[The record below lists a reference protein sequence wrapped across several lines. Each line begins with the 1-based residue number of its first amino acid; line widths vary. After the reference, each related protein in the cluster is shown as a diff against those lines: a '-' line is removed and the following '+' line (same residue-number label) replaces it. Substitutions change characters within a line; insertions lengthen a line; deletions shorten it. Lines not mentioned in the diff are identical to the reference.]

1 MSDDTILIRT
11 VDATVR
17 RGASPKELKV
27 EVLAENVNL
36 FLTQIEGILEKAPD
50 KVSKFRLTDFS
61 VSAEVSADGKLVLLG
76 SGVETGIKG
85 SLTFNFKREIQN

>member
-1 MSDDTILIRT
+1 MSDDTIIVRT
-11 VDATVR
+11 ADATVR

-50 KVSKFRLTDFS
+50 EVGKFRFTEFS
-61 VSAEVSADGKLVLLG
+61 VSAEVSANGKLVLLG
-76 SGVETGIKG
+76 SGVETGIQG
-85 SLTFNFKREIQN
+85 SLTFKFERKV